1 MYLSFCTQTGC
12 SLFAEQA
19 VFPSITIYVMPVNP
33 RIHPLLFTSIHFL
46 VMNTGDLL
54 GRYTCSFP
62 AFRVWSCRRLLGM
75 SLARVFF
82 IPLFLMSNVQH
93 QSHTMPTPP
102 VINSD
107 SIFMF
112 ILFLFGWSNGYVS
125 SLCMMSAPSLEHNAQ
140 LEGRIEDVDVAAT
153 IANFFLV
160 GGLVIGSIASFA
172 IKGVICQCNPFTA

>member
-1 MYLSFCTQTGC
+1 
-12 SLFAEQA
+12 
-19 VFPSITIYVMPVNP
+19 
-33 RIHPLLFTSIHFL
+33 
-46 VMNTGDLL
+46 
-54 GRYTCSFP
+54 
-62 AFRVWSCRRLLGM
+62 
-75 SLARVFF
+75 
-82 IPLFLMSNVQH
+82 
-93 QSHTMPTPP
+93 MPTPP

-140 LEGRIEDVDVAAT
+140 LEGRIEDVDVAPT